1 VAKVKISSAFRTR
14 LSEKLMDLENYA
26 AVGLVIGQFATG
38 VKISESLLL
47 LGLSSAVILYI
58 AGYIISS

>member
-1 VAKVKISSAFRTR
+1 
-14 LSEKLMDLENYA
+14 MDLENYA

>member
-1 VAKVKISSAFRTR
+1 MAKLKISSTFRVK
-14 LSEKLMDLENYA
+14 LSDKLMDLGNYA

-38 VKISESLLL
+38 AELSVSLLL
-47 LGLSSAVILYI
+47 LGIGSAVILYI

>member
-1 VAKVKISSAFRTR
+1 MKISPAFRTR
-14 LSEKLMDLENYA
+14 LSEKLMDLGNYA

-38 VKISESLLL
+38 VKVSESLLL